1 MGACFAGFRLEQ
13 LAGKAVILFAGYNFR
28 KGNGGLKG
36 VTAVFA
42 LPQMAHAAIIN
53 VF

>member
-1 MGACFAGFRLEQ
+1 MSDDDAFFLWLRRNL
-13 LAGKAVILFAGYNFR
+13 R
-28 KGNGGLKG
+28 KGNSGLKG

-42 LPQMAHAAIIN
+42 FPQMAHAAIIN